1 MDVRILKKIKIKD
14 AFPMDGFIFV
24 GYGISL
30 MLSLIQYGALEG
42 SSGKVAPKKKT
53 DKPSLCGFIGLF
65 DRIYFIA
72 YSRRSPKDHQQGLFK
87 VQL

>member
-30 MLSLIQYGALEG
+30 MLSLI
-42 SSGKVAPKKKT
+42 
-53 DKPSLCGFIGLF
+53 
-65 DRIYFIA
+65 
-72 YSRRSPKDHQQGLFK
+72 
-87 VQL
+87 